1 MLIYNVVLIT
11 TVQLSYSVKR
21 VCAHSVV
28 SDSVTLWAVAHQ
40 DPLSMGFFR
49 QEYWNGLP
57 FPSPGEL
64 PNKGIE
70 PVSPVGRFFIAEPA
84 GNICTF

>member
-28 SDSVTLWAVAHQ
+28 SDSVTLWSVAHQ

-49 QEYWNGLP
+49 QEHWNGLS
-57 FPSPGEL
+57 FPSPIIYHVCVL
-64 PNKGIE
+64 SHS
-70 PVSPVGRFFIAEPA
+70 VMSDSL
-84 GNICTF
+84 